1 MKGEGW
7 AAADREHCQ
16 EGRHALGLSEGE
28 QGDKRAQEIVERT
41 EQLEEM
47 GQMRWNL
54 GFKHKG
60 ELDEDLGQVV
70 ALAKFCF

>member
-28 QGDKRAQEIVERT
+28 QGDKRAQEIVDRT

-54 GFKHKG
+54 GP
-60 ELDEDLGQVV
+60 
-70 ALAKFCF
+70 